1 MLNYMKIGLLR
12 TEGHCVNVS
21 FLEMGPSFYVVIRA
35 TRRSSRLK
43 AADGRQYLTIISA
56 TF

>member
-43 AADGRQYLTIISA
+43 AADGRQYITIISA